1 MPVYFYGETKITNS
15 QFGDESIMN
24 IYTNQTPLIITEPY
38 WKELMTILTKRL
50 EDGTLQEPYNL
61 LTKEALNYVNK
72 KDETGFK
79 KFWTKNKDNFFTNVL
94 SGLVSSGLSL
104 LLGQL

>member
-24 IYTNQTPLIITEPY
+24 IYSAQTPHIITEAH
-38 WKELMTILTKRL
+38 WKELKTILTKKL
-50 EDGTLQEPYNL
+50 EDGTLQEPYNS
-61 LTKEALNYVNK
+61 LTNEALNYVDK
-72 KDETGFK
+72 KDEPGFK
-79 KFWTKNKDNFFTNVL
+79 EFWTKNKDNFFTNIL

>member
-1 MPVYFYGETKITNS
+1 MPLYFYGETKITNS

-24 IYTNQTPLIITEPY
+24 IHPDQTPHIITERH
-38 WKELMTILTKRL
+38 WKELKTILTKKL
-50 EDGTLQEPYNL
+50 DDGTLQEPYNL
-61 LTKEALNYVNK
+61 LTNEALNYVGK

-79 KFWTKNKDNFFTNVL
+79 KFWTKNKDNFLTNVL

-104 LLGQL
+104 LLG